1 LGMAYH
7 RPISLRVGHGG
18 ESGLSCAPVTDV
30 LLSTAEARFDRRR
43 RAAGLVL
50 APVAL
55 VGPLLLPMPG
65 LTPQAH
71 ALAGVAAMTVVLWV
85 TEAIPLA
92 VAALL
97 GPALAVL
104 LGAATAK
111 DALAAFGDPIIF
123 LFLGGFFLA
132 GGLSRQGFDRRAAL
146 WLVSRKLV
154 GGSPKRALYA
164 VGIIG
169 FSFSMWISNTATT
182 AMLLPVALGLY
193 QTIRRTAPDDP
204 ETRRQLD
211 RFGGGM
217 CLALAYASSLGG
229 TATPVGTGPNVIA
242 MGMLDKA
249 GSPVDFGTWMLFAL
263 PTAVVMLVAMLW
275 LAARMFPSPIERVE
289 GLTDEVARQL
299 AELGP
304 MRAGERRVLAVFG
317 LTVLGWLLPSGLSL
331 ALGPEHELALWADGA
346 LNEGVVALLGASL
359 LFVIPDG
366 RTDDAGERLHL
377 IEWETAQDMDW
388 GTLLLLGGGLA
399 LGTLTFQTGLAEAI
413 GRGVLQ
419 LAGPLAQHP
428 AGLLVSATL
437 LVILLT
443 EVTSNTATISMMLPV
458 IIGIAQASGF
468 PAGPTAVAAT
478 LAASYAFM
486 LPVSTPPNAM
496 AYGTRLIRIDSMV
509 RLGLRLDAVG
519 FVLLAVVGVLVLPR
533 LVG

>member
-1 LGMAYH
+1 M
-7 RPISLRVGHGG
+7 
-18 ESGLSCAPVTDV
+18 TDV
-30 LLSTAEARFDRRR
+30 LVSETEARFDRRR

-50 APVAL
+50 APVVL
-55 VGPLLLPMPG
+55 VGLPLLPMPG

-104 LGAATAK
+104 LGAASAK

-146 WLVSRKLV
+146 WLVSRKIV
-154 GGSPKRALYA
+154 AGSPMRALYA

-204 ETRRQLD
+204 ETRRKLD

-217 CLALAYASSLGG
+217 CLVLAYASSIGG

-242 MGMLDKA
+242 MGMLAKA
-249 GSPVDFGTWMLFAL
+249 NCAVDFGTWMLFGV
-263 PTAVVMLVAMLW
+263 PTALAMLVAMLW
-275 LAARMFPSPIERVE
+275 LASRMFPSPIERVE

-304 MRAGERRVLAVFG
+304 MRAGERRVLLVFG
-317 LTVLGWLLPSGLSL
+317 LTVVGWLLPSALSL
-331 ALGPEHELALWADGA
+331 ALGPEHALATWADGA
-346 LNEGVVALLGASL
+346 LDEGVVALVGASL

-366 RTDDAGERLHL
+366 RTNELGERLHL
-377 IEWETAQDMDW
+377 IEWDTAQEMDW

-399 LGTLTFQTGLAEAI
+399 LGTLTFQTGLAEAL
-413 GRGVLQ
+413 GRGVLE
-419 LAGPLAQHP
+419 LVGPLAQHP
-428 AGLLVSATL
+428 MGLVVSSTL
-437 LVILLT
+437 LVLLLT
-443 EVTSNTATISMMLPV
+443 EVTSNTATTSMMLPV

-468 PAGPTAVAAT
+468 AAGPTAVAAT

-509 RLGLRLDAVG
+509 RMGLRLDAVG
-519 FVLLAVVGVLVLPR
+519 LLVLTVVGIVVLPR

>member
-1 LGMAYH
+1 
-7 RPISLRVGHGG
+7 
-18 ESGLSCAPVTDV
+18 VTEV
-30 LLSTAEARFDRRR
+30 LLSEIEARFDRRR
-43 RAAGLVL
+43 RAVGLVL
-50 APVAL
+50 APVML
-55 VGPLLLPMPG
+55 VGLIALPMPG

-85 TEAIPLA
+85 TEAVPLA

-97 GPALAVL
+97 GPALAVV
-104 LGAATAK
+104 LGAASAK
-111 DALAAFGDPIIF
+111 EAMAAFGDPLIF

-146 WLVSRKLV
+146 WLVSRRFV

-164 VGIIG
+164 VGIVG

-204 ETRRQLD
+204 ETQRKLE

-217 CLALAYASSLGG
+217 CLTLAYASSIGG
-229 TATPVGTGPNVIA
+229 TATPVGTGTNVIA
-242 MGMLDKA
+242 MGMLEQA
-249 GSPVDFGTWMLFAL
+249 GTRIDFATWMLFGL
-263 PTAVVMLVAMLW
+263 PTAVVMMVAMLW
-275 LAARMFPSPIERVE
+275 FATRLFPSPIERVE
-289 GLTDEVARQL
+289 GLNAEVGRQL

-304 MRAGERRVLAVFG
+304 MSAGERRVLVVFG
-317 LTVLGWLLPSGLSL
+317 LTVVGWLMPSAFSL
-331 ALGPEHELALWADGA
+331 ALGSEHALAVWADGA
-346 LNEGVVALLGASL
+346 LDEGIVALLGACV

-366 RTDDAGERLHL
+366 SRDAQGDRLHL
-377 IEWETAQDMDW
+377 IEWDTAHEMDW

-399 LGTLTFQTGLAEAI
+399 LGKLTLQTGLAEAL
-413 GRGVLQ
+413 GRGVLDV
-419 LAGPLAQHP
+419 AGPLAQHP
-428 AGLLVSATL
+428 AGLLAAATV

-443 EVTSNTATISMMLPV
+443 EVTSNTATVSMMLPV

-468 PAGPTAVAAT
+468 DAGPTAVSVT

-509 RLGLRLDAVG
+509 RLGIRLDTVGVVLLVAVG
-519 FVLLAVVGVLVLPR
+519 IGVLPWL
-533 LVG
+533 LG

>member
-1 LGMAYH
+1 
-7 RPISLRVGHGG
+7 
-18 ESGLSCAPVTDV
+18 VTDA
-30 LLSTAEARFDRRR
+30 LLSAAEASFDRRR
-43 RAAGLVL
+43 RALGMVL
-50 APVAL
+50 APVTL
-55 VGPLLLPMPG
+55 VGLLLLPMPG

-71 ALAGVAAMTVVLWV
+71 ALAAVASMTVVLWV

-92 VAALL
+92 AAALL

-104 LGAATAK
+104 LGVTDATTAF
-111 DALAAFGDPIIF
+111 AAFGDPLIF

-146 WLVSRKLV
+146 WLVSRRFV
-154 GGSPKRALYA
+154 NGSPKRALYV

-193 QTIRRTAPDDP
+193 QTIRRTAPDDV

-217 CLALAYASSLGG
+217 CLVLAYASSIGG

-242 MGMLDKA
+242 MGMLEKA
-249 GSPVDFGTWMLFAL
+249 GCPVDFGTWMLFGV
-263 PTAVVMLVAMLW
+263 PTAVAMLVAMLW
-275 LAARMFPSPIERVE
+275 LAGRMFPSPIERVE

-299 AELGP
+299 TELGP
-304 MRAGERRVLAVFG
+304 MRAGEWRVLAVFG
-317 LTVLGWLLPSGLSL
+317 LTVVGWLLPSGLSL
-331 ALGPEHELALWADGA
+331 ALGPEHELAIWADGA
-346 LNEGVVALLGASL
+346 LDEGVVALLGASL

-366 RTDDAGERLHL
+366 RRGNDGEQRRL
-377 IEWETAQDMDW
+377 IDWETAQDMDW

-399 LGTLTFQTGLAEAI
+399 LGTLTFQTGLAEAL
-413 GRGVLQ
+413 GRGVLD
-419 LAGPLAQHP
+419 LVGPLAKHP
-428 AGLLVSATL
+428 AGLVVAATL

-443 EVTSNTATISMMLPV
+443 EVTSNTATTSMMLPV
-458 IIGIAQASGF
+458 IIGIAKASGF
-468 PAGPTAVAAT
+468 PAGPTAVAVT

-509 RLGLRLDAVG
+509 RLGLQLDVVG
-519 FVLLAVVGVLVLPR
+519 FVILSAVGVTVLPR

>member
-1 LGMAYH
+1 MA
-7 RPISLRVGHGG
+7 RPWLRRVA
-18 ESGLSCAPVTDV
+18 SIASRKRAIVPPVTEA

-55 VGPLLLPMPG
+55 VGLQLLPMPS

-104 LGAATAK
+104 LGATDAK
-111 DALAAFGDPIIF
+111 GAMAAFGDPLIF

-146 WLVSRKLV
+146 WLVSRRFV
-154 GGSPKRALYA
+154 GGSPTRALYV

-169 FSFSMWISNTATT
+169 FAFSMWISNTATT
-182 AMLLPVALGLY
+182 AMLLPVAIGLY

-204 ETRRQLD
+204 ETRRKLD

-217 CLALAYASSLGG
+217 CLVLAYASSLGG

-242 MGMLDKA
+242 MGMLEKA
-249 GSPVDFGTWMLFAL
+249 GVPIDFGTWMLLAL
-263 PTAVVMLVAMLW
+263 PTAAVMLVVMLW
-275 LAARMFPSPIERVE
+275 LAARTFPSPIERVE

-299 AELGP
+299 RELGP

-317 LTVLGWLLPSGLSL
+317 LTVVGWLLPSGLSL
-331 ALGPEHELALWADGA
+331 ALGPAHPLAAWADGA
-346 LNEGVVALLGASL
+346 LDEGVVALLGASL

-366 RTDDAGERLHL
+366 TRDEGGARLHL
-377 IEWETAQDMDW
+377 VEWENAQDIDW

-399 LGTLTFQTGLAEAI
+399 LGTLTFQTGLAEAL
-413 GRGVLQ
+413 GRGVLELSGS
-419 LAGPLAQHP
+419 LAEHP
-428 AGLLVSATL
+428 AGLLAAATF
-437 LVILLT
+437 LVIFLT
-443 EVTSNTATISMMLPV
+443 EVTSNTATTSMMLPV
-458 IIGIAQASGF
+458 IIGIAKASGF
-468 PAGPTAVAAT
+468 PAGPTAVAVT

-496 AYGTRLIRIDSMV
+496 AYGTRLIRLDSMV
-509 RLGLRLDAVG
+509 RLGVRLDLVG
-519 FVLLAVVGVLVLPR
+519 FVLLAAVGIVVLPM